1 MEAGQEML
9 LAEVLSPS
17 QASQFLNCPAKWMF
31 RYLLDLK
38 EPSTAATALG
48 RAFHETI
55 AHNFRQKAETAH
67 DLSVAECLD
76 CFRKVLGPQLEEAK
90 LQKGEHPM
98 ELLEL
103 GETMVT
109 KYIEDAAPLIRPAA
123 VESRVS
129 GVIGGVAAS
138 RCRATWTCSIP
149 RDGSSTQR
157 ARSNRSR
164 ESRTIITC
172 SLRAM

>member
-9 LAEVLSPS
+9 LAQVLSPC
-17 QASQFLNCPAKWMF
+17 QVSQFLNCPAKWMF

-38 EPSTAATALG
+38 EPGTAATALG

-67 DLSVAECLD
+67 DLPVAECLD

-90 LQKGEHPM
+90 LQKGEHPI

-109 KYIEDAAPLIRPAA
+109 RYIEDAAPLIRPAA
-123 VESRVS
+123 VESRS
-129 GVIGGVAAS
+129 PA
-138 RCRATWTCSIP
+138 
-149 RDGSSTQR
+149 
-157 ARSNRSR
+157 
-164 ESRTIITC
+164 
-172 SLRAM
+172 

>member
-1 MEAGQEML
+1 MEAGQETL

-17 QASQFLNCPAKWMF
+17 QVSQFLNCPAKWML

-38 EPSTAATALG
+38 EPGTAATALG

-55 AHNFRQKAETAH
+55 AHNFRQKAATAH
-67 DLSVAECLD
+67 DLPVAECLD
-76 CFRKVLGPQLEEAK
+76 CFRKVLGSQLEEAK
-90 LQKGEHPM
+90 LHPM

-129 GVIGGVAAS
+129 GVIGGVKVS
-138 RCRATWTCSIP
+138 GYV
-149 RDGSSTQR
+149 D
-157 ARSNRSR
+157 
-164 ESRTIITC
+164 
-172 SLRAM
+172 LL

>member
-1 MEAGQEML
+1 
-9 LAEVLSPS
+9 
-17 QASQFLNCPAKWMF
+17 MF

-38 EPSTAATALG
+38 EPGTAATALG

-67 DLSVAECLD
+67 DLPVAECLD

-109 KYIEDAAPLIRPAA
+109 KYR
-123 VESRVS
+123 
-129 GVIGGVAAS
+129 
-138 RCRATWTCSIP
+138 RCRSVNPAGRC
-149 RDGSSTQR
+149 RM
-157 ARSNRSR
+157 
-164 ESRTIITC
+164 E
-172 SLRAM
+172 SLRRDWRR